1 MFKRKQYYDAGAIY
15 SPAEKSVSGPNPAVS
30 AGSNLRSAVGSLLD
44 AAVNSDAMQ
53 NAAQGFMTAA
63 GGPNQGQ
70 LDQFGYQVGENK
82 KAREDGRE
90 EPFPTSASDVLGH
103 GGKGQQAPT
112 AIQRWAKRTRQ
123 PNQSVAQSLQRISSG
138 VGAHP
143 GYKGSGKGAGGSV
156 GQEVRAA
163 RKAKRKAKRTIES
176 GEGGYEGGRVEKSF
190 GGLVSRIS
198 SKLLKKFGNNSKV
211 KSLVKQIKKEEVEL
225 KKFEKVIAKQESPEQ
240 YVSRIKEETG
250 RDVHAP
256 ETDLW
261 TDEMWDS
268 YYTKRSRDIHLDE
281 LEEVITELDTV
292 DEMYVPRDY
301 SPDDEP
307 FAIGGRVEKAIGGEL
322 DAQMVD
328 MMEEPTHTMPDGT
341 EMPGATHGEYEQG
354 LAEGQAE
361 DMAQEGMVPDEQME
375 EDYVDYI
382 VQSSELASEDI
393 NYLEEALAADDRL
406 SMIFDQIVETAS
418 EFSGSGPIDGPGS
431 EVSDSIPA
439 RLSDGEFVIT
449 SKAAEEIGP
458 DNLQGMMEEAEAA
471 SDVRQAAAYGGMIT
485 GEEDSADASS
495 FMAQTVDP
503 TEREMKKLQLAANPR
518 TQYRPIYG

>member
-1 MFKRKQYYDAGAIY
+1 MFKRKQYYGAGPIMA
-15 SPAEKSVSGPNPAVS
+15 AQEKAGVLPTQVGSNAKQSLLSFANNVVNALGNPAVLAGQQGIATNINKAPTQEAPAQLPVYQVTAPRPVDRMS
-30 AGSNLRSAVGSLLD
+30 AGTTGASALMRM
-44 AAVNSDAMQ
+44 A
-53 NAAQGFMTAA
+53 
-63 GGPNQGQ
+63 
-70 LDQFGYQVGENK
+70 
-82 KAREDGRE
+82 
-90 EPFPTSASDVLGH
+90 
-103 GGKGQQAPT
+103 
-112 AIQRWAKRTRQ
+112 
-123 PNQSVAQSLQRISSG
+123 SG

-176 GEGGYEGGRVEKSF
+176 GEGGYEGGRVRKAI
-190 GGLVSRIS
+190 GGSVS
-198 SKLLKKFGNNSKV
+198 SKLASKILKEFRTGGRSFSKAEKQARKEIDDDIHKLYAKDAPSSEV
-211 KSLVKQIKKEEVEL
+211 DQIKEIKYRIQNIDDELAEIGSGGELRYAFESGENPEL
-225 KKFEKVIAKQESPEQ
+225 KQLVDER
-240 YVSRIKEETG
+240 RILI
-250 RDVHAP
+250 R
-256 ETDLW
+256 
-261 TDEMWDS
+261 
-268 YYTKRSRDIHLDE
+268 E
-281 LEEVITELDTV
+281 LETIEEIGYSNLDF
-292 DEMYVPRDY
+292 DY
-301 SPDDEP
+301 RE
-307 FAIGGRVEKAIGGEL
+307 GYQEGGEL
-322 DAQMVD
+322 DAQMSG

-341 EMPGATHGEYEQG
+341 EMQGATHGEYEQG

-458 DNLQGMMEEAEAA
+458 DNLQGMMEEAEVA
-471 SDVRQAAAYGGMIT
+471 SDVRQAAATGGIIL
-485 GEEDSADASS
+485 EEDNADASS

-503 TEREMKKLQLAANPR
+503 TEREIQKLQLASNPR
-518 TQYRPIYG
+518 SQYRTVYG

>member
-15 SPAEKSVSGPNPAVS
+15 SPAEKSVSGTNPAVS
-30 AGSNLRSAVGSLLD
+30 AGGNLRSAVGSLLD

-53 NAAQGFMTAA
+53 NVAQGFMTAA
-63 GGPNQGQ
+63 GGPSQLQ

-82 KAREDGRE
+82 KAREAGIA

-103 GGKGQQAPT
+103 GGKGQTGPT
-112 AIQRWAKRTRQ
+112 AMQRWAERTRQ
-123 PNQSVAQSLQRISSG
+123 PNQSVAQSLQRIASG

-143 GYKGSGKGAGGSV
+143 GYKGSGKGAGGSL
-156 GQEVRAA
+156 GQEARAA

-176 GEGGYEGGRVEKSF
+176 GEGGYEGGRVEK
-190 GGLVSRIS
+190 
-198 SKLLKKFGNNSKV
+198 
-211 KSLVKQIKKEEVEL
+211 
-225 KKFEKVIAKQESPEQ
+225 
-240 YVSRIKEETG
+240 
-250 RDVHAP
+250 
-256 ETDLW
+256 
-261 TDEMWDS
+261 
-268 YYTKRSRDIHLDE
+268 
-281 LEEVITELDTV
+281 
-292 DEMYVPRDY
+292 
-301 SPDDEP
+301 
-307 FAIGGRVEKAIGGEL
+307 AIGGEL
-322 DAQMVD
+322 DAQMSG
-328 MMEEPTHTMPDGT
+328 MMEEEMPTHIMPDGT

-458 DNLQGMMEEAEAA
+458 DNLQSMMEEAEVA
-471 SDVRQAAAYGGMIT
+471 SDARQTAAYGGMIT

-495 FMAQTVDP
+495 FMTQTVDP

-518 TQYRPIYG
+518 SQYRPIYG

>member
-1 MFKRKQYYDAGAIY
+1 MFKRKQYYGAGPIMA
-15 SPAEKSVSGPNPAVS
+15 AQEKAGVLPTQVGSNAKQSLLSFANNVVNALGNPAVLAGQQGIATNINKAPTQEAPAQLPVYQVTAPRPVDRMS
-30 AGSNLRSAVGSLLD
+30 AGTTGASALMRM
-44 AAVNSDAMQ
+44 A
-53 NAAQGFMTAA
+53 
-63 GGPNQGQ
+63 
-70 LDQFGYQVGENK
+70 
-82 KAREDGRE
+82 
-90 EPFPTSASDVLGH
+90 
-103 GGKGQQAPT
+103 
-112 AIQRWAKRTRQ
+112 
-123 PNQSVAQSLQRISSG
+123 SG

-176 GEGGYEGGRVEKSF
+176 GEGGYEGGRVRKAI
-190 GGLVSRIS
+190 GGSVS
-198 SKLLKKFGNNSKV
+198 SKLASKILKQFRTGERSFSKAEKQARKEIDDDIHKLYAKDAPSSEV
-211 KSLVKQIKKEEVEL
+211 DQIKEIK
-225 KKFEKVIAKQESPEQ
+225 
-240 YVSRIKEETG
+240 YRIENI
-250 RDVHAP
+250 D
-256 ETDLW
+256 
-261 TDEMWDS
+261 
-268 YYTKRSRDIHLDE
+268 DE
-281 LEEVITELDTV
+281 LGDVGDDYVLRESQEIQNLVNERRILIRELETIEEIGYGNLD
-292 DEMYVPRDY
+292 PDY
-301 SPDDEP
+301 FRE
-307 FAIGGRVEKAIGGEL
+307 GYQEGGEL
-322 DAQMVD
+322 DAQMSG

-341 EMPGATHGEYEQG
+341 EMQGATHGEYEQG

-458 DNLQGMMEEAEAA
+458 DNLQGMMEEAEVA
-471 SDVRQAAAYGGMIT
+471 SDVRQAAATGGIIL
-485 GEEDSADASS
+485 EEDNADASS

-503 TEREMKKLQLAANPR
+503 TEREIQKLQLASNPR
-518 TQYRPIYG
+518 SQYRTVYG